1 MKAVFAGRRQRHRG
15 QSWLWVDIA
24 LLAAAIFAFPIF
36 FMLST
41 SFKAESEV
49 FAMPIHWLPHQFQG
63 LRNYV
68 RAFEIAP
75 VARFFLNSAVI
86 SVLDVTFTVFFCA
99 LAGYGFAKFRFP
111 GRRLLFYLVISTMMV
126 PFQILLVPLFVQMRA
141 FHWDNTY
148 LGLIVPGLLNAFGV
162 FMMRQMAYSIPDEL
176 LEAARIDGASEPRIF
191 WQIVFP
197 LLGPAAAGL
206 AIIIFIWAWNN
217 FLWPLVIVQ
226 KQELTVLSV
235 GLTAF
240 SQPYQ
245 RQPMWAAAMA
255 VSTLATI
262 PVTALFVFFQRYFIE
277 GLTAAAVKG

>member
-15 QSWLWVDIA
+15 QSWLWFILA

-41 SFKAESEV
+41 SFKAEAKSSRCQS
-49 FAMPIHWLPHQFQG
+49 AGYRTSSRCSGTSAGLQF
-63 LRNYV
+63 
-68 RAFEIAP
+68 AP

-162 FMMRQMAYSIPDEL
+162 FTMRQMAYSIPDEL

-197 LLGPAAAGL
+197 LLGPARQGSPSSSSSGPGTTSFGL
-206 AIIIFIWAWNN
+206 SSSFRNRN
-217 FLWPLVIVQ
+217 SP
-226 KQELTVLSV
+226 
-235 GLTAF
+235 F
-240 SQPYQ
+240 S
-245 RQPMWAAAMA
+245 R
-255 VSTLATI
+255 L
-262 PVTALFVFFQRYFIE
+262 
-277 GLTAAAVKG
+277 G